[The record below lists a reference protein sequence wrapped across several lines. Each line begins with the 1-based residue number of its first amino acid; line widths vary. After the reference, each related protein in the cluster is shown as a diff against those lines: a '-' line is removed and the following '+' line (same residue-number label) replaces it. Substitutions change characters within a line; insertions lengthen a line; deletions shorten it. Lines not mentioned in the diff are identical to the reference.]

1 MIRQFAVRTFTLAA
15 VAGWLLAAPHSAA
28 AQANN
33 FGALRGHVVDA
44 TGKPVPDAEVQFDFV
59 GNIQQSFKTKT
70 NATGDFTQAG
80 LPVGK
85 WNIKITKGDL
95 SAKLIG
101 QTVIGNDQ
109 VRIRP
114 DFVMRSSGGK
124 GSGVPTD
131 LSAGNASGKTD
142 AATEKLI
149 AEIQNKFK
157 AAVEALN
164 ADKPDDA
171 IPLLTDVA
179 KISEKCATC
188 RAKLGEAYL
197 KKGIK
202 ETDADAKKAAFA
214 SAEEAFNK
222 GIEIDPA
229 QPDSYAGLASLYNT
243 QQKFDDA
250 TKMSNKAMELMAA
263 APGGGDP
270 AVIYNQGVIFW
281 NQGKVAEAKTMF
293 AKVVELD
300 PKNSDAH
307 FYYGM
312 ALVNEGKLPD
322 AKKELE
328 EYLKLAPTGD
338 NAATAKAILAQI
350 K

>member
-15 VAGWLLAAPHSAA
+15 VAGWLIAEPPSAA

-33 FGALRGHVVDA
+33 FGALRAHVVDGA
-44 TGKPVPDAEVQFDFV
+44 GKPVPDADVQFDFV
-59 GNIQQSFKTKT
+59 GNIQQRVKTRTDK
-70 NATGDFTQAG
+70 NGDFTQAG
-80 LPVGK
+80 LPIGK
-85 WNIKITKGDL
+85 WNVTVTKGDL
-95 SAKLIG
+95 TGKVVG
-101 QTVIGNDQ
+101 QTVVGNDQ
-109 VRIRP
+109 TRIRP
-114 DFVMRSSGGK
+114 DIVLRPSGGK
-124 GSGVPTD
+124 GSGVPSD
-131 LSAGNASGKTD
+131 LGGGGKPD
-142 AATEKLI
+142 AAREKLI
-149 AEIQNKFK
+149 AEIQAKFK
-157 AAVEALN
+157 SGVEALN
-164 ADKPDDA
+164 SDKPDEA
-171 IPLLTDVA
+171 IALLTEVA
-179 KISEKCATC
+179 SLSEKCATC

-202 ETDADAKKAAFA
+202 AADEAAKKVAFA

-229 QPDSYAGLASLYNT
+229 QPDSYAGLASLFNT
-243 QQKFDDA
+243 QQKFEDA
-250 TKMSNKAMELMAA
+250 TKMSNKAMELMSA

-281 NQGKVAEAKTMF
+281 NQGKVAEAKAMF

-300 PKNSDAH
+300 PKNADAH
-307 FYYGM
+307 YFYGM
-312 ALVNEGKLPD
+312 ALVNEGKLQD
-322 AKKELE
+322 AKKALE

>member
-1 MIRQFAVRTFTLAA
+1 MIRQFAVRTVTLAA
-15 VAGWLLAAPHSAA
+15 VAGWLIAAPHNAA

-33 FGALRGHVVDA
+33 FGALRGHVVDGA
-44 TGKPVPDAEVQFDFV
+44 GKPVPDAEVQFDFV
-59 GNIQQSFKTKT
+59 GNIQKTVTTKT
-70 NATGDFTQAG
+70 DSKGDFTQAG

-85 WNIKITKGDL
+85 WNVKVTKGDL
-95 SAKLIG
+95 TAKIVG

-109 VRIRP
+109 VKIRP
-114 DFVMRSSGGK
+114 DIVLRPSGGN

-131 LSAGNASGKTD
+131 LKGGSASGKAD
-142 AATEKLI
+142 AAAEKLV

-179 KISEKCATC
+179 KMSEKCATC

-197 KKGIK
+197 KKGLK
-202 ETDADAKKAAFA
+202 ETDETAKKAAFA

-243 QQKFDDA
+243 QQKYDDA

-270 AVIYNQGVIFW
+270 AVVYNQGVIFW

-293 AKVVELD
+293 AKVIELD
-300 PKNSDAH
+300 PKNADAH
-307 FYYGM
+307 YYYGM

>member
-15 VAGWLLAAPHSAA
+15 VAGWLMAAPHNAA

-33 FGALRGHVVDA
+33 FGALRGHVVDGA
-44 TGKPVPDAEVQFDFV
+44 GKPVPEAEVQFDFV
-59 GNIQQSFKTKT
+59 GNIVSTFKTKT
-70 NATGDFTQAG
+70 DKNGDFTQAG

-85 WNIKITKGDL
+85 WNVTVTKGDL
-95 SAKLIG
+95 KAKIVG
-101 QTVIGNDQ
+101 QTVVGNDQ
-109 VRIRP
+109 VKIRP
-114 DFVMRSSGGK
+114 DIVLRASGGK
-124 GSGVPTD
+124 GSGVPSD
-131 LSAGNASGKTD
+131 LGGGSGKAD

-157 AAVEALN
+157 TAVEALN
-164 ADKPDDA
+164 AEKPDEA
-171 IPLLTDVA
+171 IPLLTEIST
-179 KISEKCATC
+179 ISEKCATC

-202 ETDADAKKAAFA
+202 ETDDAAKKTAFA
-214 SAEEAFNK
+214 SAEEWFNK
-222 GIEIDPA
+222 AIEIDPA

-243 QQKFDDA
+243 QQKFDEA
-250 TKMSNKAMELMAA
+250 TKMSNKAIELMAA

-270 AVIYNQGVIFW
+270 AVVYNQGVIFW
-281 NQGKVAEAKTMF
+281 NQGKVAEAKQMF

-300 PKNSDAH
+300 PKNADAH
-307 FYYGM
+307 YYYGM

-338 NAATAKAILAQI
+338 NAATAKAIIAQI